1 MILKL
6 IEAQAIN
13 VNITQSD
20 LNAFEQSVRALTH
33 NNFQDFNVRGYE
45 LTLTGYTITM
55 ARGSTKGLRVGD
67 TIEVNDT
74 KYNNGLY
81 VVKTLTPT
89 GIEVEETTI
98 SFIKNEVHEPFID
111 ETCEEGIVTKVAY
124 PADIITGVKKLIE
137 YDVKMGGKAGI
148 KSETISR
155 MSVTYYDV
163 NSTEN
168 VDGYPAA
175 LLSFLKKYK
184 KMRW

>member
-13 VNITQSD
+13 ANITQSD
-20 LNAFEQSVRALTH
+20 LNAFEQAVRALTH

-45 LTLTGYTITM
+45 LTLTGSTITM
-55 ARGSTKGLRVGD
+55 ARGSTTGLRVGD
-67 TIEVNDT
+67 TVEINDT

-81 VVKTLTPT
+81 VVKTLTLT
-89 GIEVEETTI
+89 GIEVEETT
-98 SFIKNEVHEPFID
+98 PFID

-124 PADIITGVKKLIE
+124 PADIIKGVKKLIE

>member
-6 IEAQAIN
+6 IEAKSIN
-13 VNITQSD
+13 PNIEQVD
-20 LNAFEQSVRALTH
+20 LDAFEQAVRTLTN
-33 NNFQDFNVRGYE
+33 NNFQQTHIRARDLEFSDGDKI
-45 LTLTGYTITM
+45 TIHFSYTSGI
-55 ARGSTKGLRVGD
+55 KVGD
-67 TIEVNDT
+67 TIEVNYSR
-74 KYNNGLY
+74 YNDGLY
-81 VVKTLTPT
+81 VIKSFTDNIITVETPSRPFFDEVNRDAIATL
-89 GIEVEETTI
+89 VM
-98 SFIKNEVHEPFID
+98 
-111 ETCEEGIVTKVAY
+111 Y
-124 PADIITGVKKLIE
+124 PADIVKGVKKLIE
-137 YDVKMGGKAGI
+137 YDVKMASKVGI

>member
-20 LNAFEQSVRALTH
+20 LNAFEQAVRALTH

-81 VVKTLTPT
+81 VVKTLTLT
-89 GIEVEETTI
+89 GIEVEETT
-98 SFIKNEVHEPFID
+98 PFID
-111 ETCEEGIVTKVAY
+111 ETCEDGIVTKVAY

-148 KSETISR
+148 KNGKNIERSECSYASAQFCDASSGR
-155 MSVTYYDV
+155 W
-163 NSTEN
+163 
-168 VDGYPAA
+168 DGYFKHQKS
-175 LLSFLKKYK
+175 LGSRKY
-184 KMRW
+184 

>member
-13 VNITQSD
+13 ASVTQSD
-20 LNAFEQSVRALTH
+20 MDAFEQAVRALTH
-33 NNFQDFNVRGYE
+33 NNFQDINVRGYA
-45 LTLTGYTITM
+45 LTLTGQTITM
-55 ARGSTKGLRVGD
+55 TRGSSTGLRVGD
-67 TIEVNDT
+67 TIEINDT
-74 KYNNGLY
+74 KFNNGLY
-81 VVKTLTPT
+81 VVKTITLTSL
-89 GIEVEETTI
+89 EVEGTT
-98 SFIKNEVHEPFID
+98 PFID

-124 PADIITGVKKLIE
+124 PADIIKSVKKLIE
-137 YDVKMGGKAGI
+137 YDVKMGSKVGI

>member
-20 LNAFEQSVRALTH
+20 LNAFEQAVRALTH

-55 ARGSTKGLRVGD
+55 ARGSTTGLRVGD
-67 TIEVNDT
+67 TVEINDT

-81 VVKTLTPT
+81 VVKTLTLT
-89 GIEVEETTI
+89 GIEVEETT
-98 SFIKNEVHEPFID
+98 PFID

-168 VDGYPAA
+168 VDGYPAS

>member
-6 IEAQAIN
+6 LDAQAIN
-13 VNITQSD
+13 PSVTQSD
-20 LNAFEQSVRALTH
+20 LDAFEQAVRALTH
-33 NNFQDFNVRGYE
+33 NNFQDTNVRGYE
-45 LTLTGYTITM
+45 LTFTGQIITI

-74 KYNNGLY
+74 LYNNGLY
-81 VVKTLTPT
+81 VVKTITLTSL
-89 GIEVEETTI
+89 EVEVAT
-98 SFIKNEVHEPFID
+98 PFID
-111 ETCEEGIVTKVAY
+111 ETCIKGIVTKVAY

>member
-6 IEAQAIN
+6 VDAQVIN
-13 VNITQSD
+13 PSITQED
-20 LNAFEQSVRALTH
+20 LDAFEVALRTLTN
-33 NNFQDFNVRGYE
+33 NNFQQTHIRARDLEFSDSDKITIHFSY
-45 LTLTGYTITM
+45 TTGL
-55 ARGSTKGLRVGD
+55 KVGD
-67 TIEVNDT
+67 TIEVNYSH
-74 KYNNGLY
+74 YNDGLY
-81 VVKTLTPT
+81 VIKSFTDHIITVETPSRPF
-89 GIEVEETTI
+89 V
-98 SFIKNEVHEPFID
+98 NEVNRDAIA
-111 ETCEEGIVTKVAY
+111 TLILY
-124 PADIITGVKKLIE
+124 PADIVKGVKKLIE
-137 YDVKMGGKAGI
+137 YDVKMGSKVGI

>member
-13 VNITQSD
+13 ANITQSD
-20 LNAFEQSVRALTH
+20 LNAFEQAVRALTH

-55 ARGSTKGLRVGD
+55 ARGSTIGLRVGD
-67 TIEVNDT
+67 TVEINDT

-81 VVKTLTPT
+81 VVKTLTLT
-89 GIEVEETTI
+89 GIVVEETT
-98 SFIKNEVHEPFID
+98 PFID

-124 PADIITGVKKLIE
+124 PADIIKGVKKLIE

-163 NSTEN
+163 NANEN

>member
-13 VNITQSD
+13 ANITQSD
-20 LNAFEQSVRALTH
+20 LNAFEQAMRALTH

-55 ARGSTKGLRVGD
+55 ARGSTTGLRVGG
-67 TIEVNDT
+67 TVEINDT

-81 VVKTLTPT
+81 VVKTLTLT
-89 GIEVEETTI
+89 GIEVEETT
-98 SFIKNEVHEPFID
+98 PFID
-111 ETCEEGIVTKVAY
+111 ETCKEGIVTKVAY
-124 PADIITGVKKLIE
+124 PADIIKGVKKLIE

-163 NSTEN
+163 NANEN

>member
-1 MILKL
+1 MILT
-6 IEAQAIN
+6 IPDAQAIN
-13 VNITQSD
+13 TNITQSD
-20 LNAFEQSVRALTH
+20 LDAFEQAVRALTH

-55 ARGSTKGLRVGD
+55 ARGSTTGLRVGD
-67 TIEVNDT
+67 TVEINDT
-74 KYNNGLY
+74 KYNNGLH
-81 VVKTLTPT
+81 VVKTLTLT
-89 GIEVEETTI
+89 GIEVESTT
-98 SFIKNEVHEPFID
+98 PFID
-111 ETCEEGIVTKVAY
+111 ETCKEGIVTKVAY
-124 PADIITGVKKLIE
+124 PADIIKGVKKLIE

>member
-20 LNAFEQSVRALTH
+20 LNAFEQAVRALTH

-55 ARGSTKGLRVGD
+55 ARGSTTGLRVGD
-67 TIEVNDT
+67 TVEINDT

-81 VVKTLTPT
+81 VVKTLTLT
-89 GIEVEETTI
+89 GIEVEETT
-98 SFIKNEVHEPFID
+98 PFID

-124 PADIITGVKKLIE
+124 PADIIKGVKKLIE

-163 NSTEN
+163 NANEN